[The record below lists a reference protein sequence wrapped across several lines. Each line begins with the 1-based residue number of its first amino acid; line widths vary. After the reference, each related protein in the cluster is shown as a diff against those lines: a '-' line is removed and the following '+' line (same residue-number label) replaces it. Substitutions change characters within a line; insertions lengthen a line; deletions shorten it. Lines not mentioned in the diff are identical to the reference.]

1 MTTQTSTRSIEL
13 LKKLSFVLFI
23 YTLLVILWGAW
34 VRISHSGDGCG
45 DTWPLCGGKLI
56 PEAERKTWIEYSHRL
71 MSGIYGIYVFILF
84 LLAKKWLQGA
94 YKKYQLYFTLSLI
107 FTVTEALLG
116 AKLVLFGLVGQNSSL
131 YRLFVMSLHQLNSMI
146 LSAVVFLSFYTL
158 YRLQKFSNTESHL
171 FKIKTYRVA
180 GVFLLLAVSGALAAL
195 ASTLFPSESLLEGIL
210 KDFSSD
216 SHIFTRLRIL
226 HPLIAFGLGAVLI
239 YTFSKH
245 SKSKTGSFIEDVK
258 KDFSLQTLCVFITAL
273 ILGGITLVTLSPV
286 PLKIVHLLMAHLTWA
301 FILRWCI
308 RNQDEQAHAQ
318 SLV

>member
-1 MTTQTSTRSIEL
+1 MNTQNSTRSIEL
-13 LKKLSFVLFI
+13 LKKLSFILFV

-56 PEAERKTWIEYSHRL
+56 PEAQRKTWIEYSHRL

-131 YRLFVMSLHQLNSMI
+131 YRLFIMSLHQLNSMI

-158 YRLQKFSNTESHL
+158 HRLQKSSKVESQL
-171 FKIKTYRVA
+171 FKIQTYKVA
-180 GVFLLLAVSGALAAL
+180 SVFLILAVSGALAAL
-195 ASTLFPSESLLEGIL
+195 ASTLFPSDSLLEGLL

-216 SHIFTRLRIL
+216 SHVFTRLRIL
-226 HPLIAFGLGAVLI
+226 HPLIATSLGIVLI
-239 YTFSKH
+239 YTFSKYT
-245 SKSKTGSFIEDVK
+245 KSSLGAFVADVK
-258 KDFSLQTLCVFITAL
+258 NDFSLQTLIVFIAAL
-273 ILGGITLVTLSPV
+273 ILGGVTLVTLSPV

-301 FILRWCI
+301 FVLRWCI
-308 RNQDEQAHAQ
+308 KHQDQQACAQ
-318 SLV
+318 TLV